1 MIFIKKNECCNYM
14 YVNMYIMG
22 SDIFDVW
29 KKLFISFFKYIF
41 LISGNFL
48 INFFLIGVY
57 NV

>member
-1 MIFIKKNECCNYM
+1 M

-41 LISGNFL
+41 LISGYFL
-48 INFFLIGVY
+48 IIFFLIGVY
-57 NV
+57 YV